1 MVIQLDFS
9 NLNAITDCNEALNQK
24 LLLAFLDELH
34 AFQLF
39 FEREEYKV
47 VELFSARYHKL
58 LPSLEMFGLQEY
70 ASTLSELKEKIM
82 ETGWSDGYAVL
93 KDQCYQYL
101 IEIKEQALQHQF
113 N

>member
-1 MVIQLDFS
+1 
-9 NLNAITDCNEALNQK
+9 
-24 LLLAFLDELH
+24 
-34 AFQLF
+34 
-39 FEREEYKV
+39 
-47 VELFSARYHKL
+47 
-58 LPSLEMFGLQEY
+58 MFGLQEY

-113 N
+113 S